1 MTKSNALAVLA
12 VVAVLLMGSPSL
24 QAHHGTAAFD
34 MNRWITVKGTVTG
47 FDWTNPHTY
56 IYLDVKDDKG
66 NIEKWTNEGGSP
78 LMLSR
83 YGWNR
88 NIIKKGDQVTVSGHP
103 AKDGTKFM
111 RLEKL
116 VLPNGQ
122 ELPGNAL
129 VG

>member
-1 MTKSNALAVLA
+1 MKSNIYAALA
-12 VVAVLLMGSPSL
+12 VVAILLMVSSPV

-34 MNRWITVKGTVTG
+34 MNRWVSLKGTVTS
-47 FDWTNPHTY
+47 FEWTNPHSY
-56 IYLDVKDDKG
+56 VYLDVKDDKG
-66 NIEKWTNEGGSP
+66 NVEKWTSEGGSP

-88 NIIKKGDQVTVSGHP
+88 ESIKKGDQVTVSGHP
-103 AKDGTKFM
+103 AKDGSKFM
-111 RLEKL
+111 RLEKV
-116 VLPNGQ
+116 VLPDGK

>member
-1 MTKSNALAVLA
+1 
-12 VVAVLLMGSPSL
+12 
-24 QAHHGTAAFD
+24 
-34 MNRWITVKGTVTG
+34 MNKWVTLKGTVTS
-47 FDWTNPHTY
+47 FDWTNPHSY
-56 IYLDVKDDKG
+56 VYLDVKDDKG
-66 NIEKWTNEGGSP
+66 NVEKWTSEGGSP
-78 LMLSR
+78 LMLTR

-103 AKDGTKFM
+103 AKDGSKFM